1 MARVPTST
9 YRVQF
14 HKDFTFDD
22 AIAIVDYLRA
32 LGISHFYA
40 SPYLQAAPGSM
51 HGYDVVDHRRVNE
64 EVGGEEGHERFCSA
78 LKDAG
83 LGQVLDI
90 VPNHMSLAR
99 QNKYWWDV
107 LENGTNSR
115 YASFFDVDWNSPEE
129 RLRDKVLVPILGD
142 QYGRVLKSGDI
153 RIVRMGA
160 SFTVMVYDQELPV
173 APQTLAPLLSRA
185 ADYARSDMLNFL
197 AASFARLPQAEFWDR
212 RLILARH
219 RDRNVLLKLL
229 ERLCAEEDNVCQAI
243 DRTVKEFNANA
254 DDLDAFLAAQNYRLA
269 FWKAADQQLGY
280 RRFFDVNT
288 LIGLR
293 VEREHVFDETHA
305 LIIKWLKAG
314 VLDGVRIDHPDGL
327 RDPKQYFE
335 RLRSYAP
342 DAWIVGEKILEPGE
356 WMRSEWPIEGTS
368 GYDFLNLMLGT
379 LIDSDGLKKL
389 GEHYSVFTG
398 DTTPFPTVAHDKKIA
413 VGQEALGSDVN
424 RLADIF
430 VRICESNRE
439 YRDFTRAECRR
450 VVREVAACFSV
461 YRTYVIPDRK
471 EVIEEDRERI
481 ASAIQC
487 AKDNRQDVDAS
498 LFDFMRA
505 VLTLE
510 IEGKN
515 ESEFVYRFQQY
526 TSPVM
531 AKGVEDTAFYCSN
544 RLTAMNEVGGDPAC
558 TGFSLDE
565 FHGYQLEVQRSTPT
579 TMTTLSTHDTK
590 RSDDVRA
597 RLVVLSEIPDEFAQA
612 ARTWQELTAAYRS
625 PQVDPGT
632 EWFLYQTLVGAWPI
646 DAERLR
652 NYMQKA
658 MREAKQRTSWVNNNA
673 EYENAVA
680 EFIDKLLADAK
691 LVASVENFVN
701 KLQPAGRVN
710 SLSQT
715 LVKCTAPGVP
725 DLYQGGE
732 LWDFSLVDPDNR
744 RPVDYKQ
751 RQALLQELPK
761 LDVSDVMARIDEGLP
776 KLWVIHHA
784 LHLRAKRPESFAD
797 EGEYTPLKASGTQAE
812 RVLAFVRGGDV
823 ITAIPL
829 RNAQSRTWGDTSLT
843 LPEGSWRN
851 LLTDES
857 WRAKVRMEDMFAK
870 FPVALLTQESKA

>member
-1 MARVPTST
+1 M
-9 YRVQF
+9 
-14 HKDFTFDD
+14 
-22 AIAIVDYLRA
+22 
-32 LGISHFYA
+32 
-40 SPYLQAAPGSM
+40 
-51 HGYDVVDHRRVNE
+51 
-64 EVGGEEGHERFCSA
+64 
-78 LKDAG
+78 
-83 LGQVLDI
+83 
-90 VPNHMSLAR
+90 
-99 QNKYWWDV
+99 
-107 LENGTNSR
+107 
-115 YASFFDVDWNSPEE
+115 
-129 RLRDKVLVPILGD
+129 
-142 QYGRVLKSGDI
+142 
-153 RIVRMGA
+153 
-160 SFTVMVYDQELPV
+160 
-173 APQTLAPLLSRA
+173 
-185 ADYARSDMLNFL
+185 
-197 AASFARLPQAEFWDR
+197 
-212 RLILARH
+212 
-219 RDRNVLLKLL
+219 
-229 ERLCAEEDNVCQAI
+229 
-243 DRTVKEFNANA
+243 
-254 DDLDAFLAAQNYRLA
+254 
-269 FWKAADQQLGY
+269 
-280 RRFFDVNT
+280 
-288 LIGLR
+288 
-293 VEREHVFDETHA
+293 
-305 LIIKWLKAG
+305 
-314 VLDGVRIDHPDGL
+314 
-327 RDPKQYFE
+327 
-335 RLRSYAP
+335 
-342 DAWIVGEKILEPGE
+342 
-356 WMRSEWPIEGTS
+356 
-368 GYDFLNLMLGT
+368 
-379 LIDSDGLKKL
+379 
-389 GEHYSVFTG
+389 
-398 DTTPFPTVAHDKKIA
+398 
-413 VGQEALGSDVN
+413 
-424 RLADIF
+424 
-430 VRICESNRE
+430 
-439 YRDFTRAECRR
+439 
-450 VVREVAACFSV
+450 
-461 YRTYVIPDRK
+461 
-471 EVIEEDRERI
+471 
-481 ASAIQC
+481 
-487 AKDNRQDVDAS
+487 DAS